1 MSVAVAEGHPA
12 QRARFEALQRDR
24 IEPAWL
30 RERRAEAFARF
41 ESLGFPT
48 TRAEA
53 WRDTSVA
60 EIARREFAAAD
71 ATIRNAALSATLGR
85 LSFGGAFAGAEIVL
99 VNGRYAA
106 DLSRCDVAGV
116 SVRPLAEAAGDL
128 EGRLTAVATDP
139 AHPFLAL
146 NTALF
151 EDAVWLSVTAPVER
165 PIHVIH
171 LATAP
176 VAPAVAH
183 PRVLVVAG
191 RGSQATLVESYGG
204 PNGEACWTNAVTEV
218 VLEDGAVLDHVR
230 LQRESLAAF
239 HVATLSATL
248 GRDARYTN
256 TAITI
261 GGLLSR
267 ADIDVVLDAP
277 GAETALNG
285 LFVADGSQHL
295 DTHTRIDHRRPHG
308 RSREDYK
315 GVLSGR
321 SSGVFHG
328 RILVRPGAQ
337 KTDAIQSNKNLLL
350 SKDALVNSTP
360 QLEIL
365 ADDVKCKH
373 GSTTGQLDETALF
386 YLRTR
391 GLSVEAARSLLTFA
405 FCSDIAS
412 RIRVP
417 QVRESLEAFLRDRL
431 PEAPREAV
439 A

>member
-1 MSVAVAEGHPA
+1 V
-12 QRARFEALQRDR
+12 
-24 IEPAWL
+24 
-30 RERRAEAFARF
+30 
-41 ESLGFPT
+41 
-48 TRAEA
+48 
-53 WRDTSVA
+53 
-60 EIARREFAAAD
+60 
-71 ATIRNAALSATLGR
+71 
-85 LSFGGAFAGAEIVL
+85 VL
-99 VNGRYAA
+99 VNGRFAP
-106 DLSRCDVAGV
+106 DLSRCDVPGV
-116 SVRPLAEAAGDL
+116 SVRPLAEAARDL
-128 EGRLTAVATDP
+128 EARLGAVAVDA

-151 EDAVWLSVTAPVER
+151 EDGVVLRVTAPVER
-165 PIHVIH
+165 PVHVIH
-171 LATAP
+171 LSTAP
-176 VAPAVAH
+176 GAAGSSH
-183 PRVLVVAG
+183 PRVLVLGERA
-191 RGSQATLVESYGG
+191 SQATLVESYGS
-204 PNGEACWTNAVTEV
+204 PSGEVYWTNAVTEIA
-218 VLEDGAVLDHVR
+218 LEDGAVLDHVR

-239 HVATLSATL
+239 HVATLAATL

-256 TAITI
+256 TSITI
-261 GGLLSR
+261 GGSLSR
-267 ADIDVVLDAP
+267 VDIDVALDAA
-277 GAETALNG
+277 GAEATLNG
-285 LFVADGSQHL
+285 LFVADGRQHL

-308 RSREDYK
+308 TSREDYK
-315 GVLSGR
+315 GVLSGH

-337 KTDAIQSNKNLLL
+337 KTDAVQSNKNLLL
-350 SKDALVNSTP
+350 SKNALVNSTP

-373 GSTTGQLDETALF
+373 GSTTGQLDEAALF

-391 GLSVEAARSLLTFA
+391 GISVEAARSLLTFA

>member
-1 MSVAVAEGHPA
+1 MSVAVAERHPV
-12 QRARFEALQRDR
+12 QRARFEALQRER
-24 IEPAWL
+24 SEPSWL
-30 RERRAEAFARF
+30 RDRRAEAFARF

-48 TRAEA
+48 TRDEA

-60 EIARREFAAAD
+60 EIGRGEFAAGD
-71 ATIRNAALSATLGR
+71 STIRNAALSATLTR
-85 LSFGGAFAGAEIVL
+85 LSFGGAFAGAEIVM
-99 VNGRYAA
+99 VNGRYAP
-106 DLSRCDVAGV
+106 DLSRCDVPGVGVRTLAQAG
-116 SVRPLAEAAGDL
+116 LD
-128 EGRLTAVATDP
+128 GRLGSVAVDAS
-139 AHPFLAL
+139 HPFLAL

-151 EDAVWLSVTAPVER
+151 EDAIFISVTAPVER
-165 PIHVIH
+165 PIHLIH

-176 VAPAVAH
+176 AAPAVVH
-183 PRVLVVAG
+183 PRLLLVAG
-191 RGSQATLVESYGG
+191 RAGQATLVESYGG
-204 PNGEACWTNAVTEV
+204 PSGEVYWTNAVTEL

-277 GAETALNG
+277 GAEAALNG
-285 LFVADGSQHL
+285 LFVADGKQHL
-295 DTHTRIDHRRPHG
+295 DTHSRIDHRRPHG
-308 RSREDYK
+308 TSREDYK
-315 GVLSGR
+315 GVLSGQA
-321 SSGVFHG
+321 SGVFHG

-337 KTDAIQSNKNLLL
+337 KTDAVQSNKNLLL

-391 GLSVEAARSLLTFA
+391 GISMEAARSLLTFA

-417 QVRESLEAFLRDRL
+417 QVRDSLEAFLRDRL